1 MLEAKGKKLRYSKTL
16 WADYGGVRAT
26 EEKDLVSVEG
36 VDEDS
41 YVKVF
46 NHFGRV
52 LKLYTF
58 ENGEWLD
65 LETGAAP
72 AALDESQAGRV
83 PTNAA
88 PAPDKKA
95 PAKPAR
101 KAAKKNDAKQDKGP
115 RAETAQTAG
124 VMKAKASKTGTAKT
138 KAKSTATAKRPAAKA
153 TKAVASAA
161 GSKKRKGDG
170 TIPRKTGA
178 ARKPSQ

>member
-16 WADYGGVRAT
+16 WADYGGVRAK
-26 EEKDLVSVEG
+26 EEKDVVSVEG

-41 YVKVF
+41 YVKIL

-72 AALDESQAGRV
+72 ATLDESQAGRV
-83 PTNAA
+83 EASAA
-88 PAPDKKA
+88 PAPHTKV

-101 KAAKKNDAKQDKGP
+101 TAASKKNDAKKSTGP
-115 RAETAQTAG
+115 RAKPAG
-124 VMKAKASKTGTAKT
+124 ASKTKTSKTGDAKT
-138 KAKSTATAKRPAAKA
+138 KANSTAAAKRPAAKA
-153 TKAVASAA
+153 LATAS
-161 GSKKRKGDG
+161 GSKKGKADG
-170 TIPRKTGA
+170 TTRRKTGV
-178 ARKPSQ
+178 ARKTAKN